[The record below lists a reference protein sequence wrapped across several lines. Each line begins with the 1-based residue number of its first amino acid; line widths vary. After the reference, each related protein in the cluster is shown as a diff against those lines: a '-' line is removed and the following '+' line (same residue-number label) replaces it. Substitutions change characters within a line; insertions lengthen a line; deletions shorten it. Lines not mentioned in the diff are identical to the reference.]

1 MSLVR
6 SSEVTSRHS
15 KVEIRPHYRLLFVV
29 VEQKVICG
37 TSFVTSSSNSVFS
50 FPCPIP
56 PIEAAK
62 INLRTNFMVVNA
74 EWLHFA
80 QLIILSSSVHLSNLV
95 SLEWRQ
101 YSSAGYRL

>member
-6 SSEVTSRHS
+6 SSEVTSRHN

-50 FPCPIP
+50 FLCPIP
-56 PIEAAK
+56 PIEAVK
-62 INLRTNFMVVNA
+62 INLKLIS
-74 EWLHFA
+74 WL
-80 QLIILSSSVHLSNLV
+80 
-95 SLEWRQ
+95 
-101 YSSAGYRL
+101 

>member
-6 SSEVTSRHS
+6 SSDVTSRHS

-50 FPCPIP
+50 FPCPIT

-101 YSSAGYRL
+101 YSCAEYRL